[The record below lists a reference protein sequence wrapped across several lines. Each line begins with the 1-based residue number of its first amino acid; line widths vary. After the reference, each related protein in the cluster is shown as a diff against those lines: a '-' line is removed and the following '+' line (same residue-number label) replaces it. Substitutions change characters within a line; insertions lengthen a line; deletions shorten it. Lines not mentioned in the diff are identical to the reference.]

1 MTVSVL
7 RLARKLPKMKLS
19 DKEVI
24 ELNELLDRLVEN
36 NLSYDQKKRLE
47 EWLNESVEA
56 RRYYVSYLD
65 MSVSLSHFSD
75 ESLGDIEKE
84 EESIK
89 FPEAIRFVQPW
100 LPIAALLVFGCYL
113 YFTLPTKPLK
123 LDQVSELSTMEM
135 QKGGKPYMDQ
145 VSVAD
150 STVALITKSVGL
162 QWGHKS
168 LNKPEDGSALNAGEI
183 SFSRG
188 MAQLEFMQGATA
200 ILEGPIEAQLL
211 HTNALS
217 LTLGKL
223 RAHVPRVAVGFSVDL
238 PMGKVVDLGTD
249 FGVEVHEQGSAEV
262 YVYRGQV
269 KYQGIDFEGNEV
281 VRKLSGGEAIFL
293 DSRGVLSSI
302 DMPLGDFAGS
312 ADLATRSLENASK
325 RRAAWLKESHRLASD
340 PSTLLYYGFEGHDSW
355 ARVLKDETN
364 RENGNGDGAVI
375 GCNWTEGRWPGKG
388 ALKFSKDNDRV
399 CLNISKPLSSATLV
413 AWVRVDTLSQH
424 GAPLIFSR
432 PNLDGAVGWLIN
444 PAGKLVLEIKV
455 SDAYE
460 KYESAVAFSPDRLGK
475 WVHLASSFDG
485 KNKWVNHFVNGR
497 SFSREKISQAQSIT
511 LKKGL
516 LGHFHAFP
524 NRNPNLSLKGS
535 IDEFAIFKSAWDEE
549 RIRELFEVG
558 CPQEQS
564 TAASLLIP

>member
-1 MTVSVL
+1 MTVSVS
-7 RLARKLPKMKLS
+7 RLARIFPEMKLS

-47 EWLNESVEA
+47 EWLDDSAEA

-65 MSVSLSHFSD
+65 MSVSLSHYAD
-75 ESLGDIEKE
+75 ESLGDTEKE
-84 EESIK
+84 DESVK
-89 FPEAIRFVQPW
+89 FSEVIRFVQSW
-100 LPIAALLVFGCYL
+100 LPIAALIVFGCYL
-113 YFTLPTKPLK
+113 YFTLPPKALK
-123 LDQVSELSTMEM
+123 LDEVSEQLIVKK
-135 QKGGKPYMDQ
+135 QKGGNPYMVQAGDAE
-145 VSVAD
+145 SA
-150 STVALITKSVGL
+150 VALITKSVGL

-168 LNKPEDGSALNAGEI
+168 LYKPENGSALNAGEF

-200 ILEGPIEAQLL
+200 ILEGPVEAQLL
-211 HTNALS
+211 HANALS
-217 LTLGKL
+217 LRLGKI
-223 RAHVPRVAVGFSVDL
+223 RAHVPRVAVGFTVDL

-269 KYQGIDFEGNEV
+269 KYQGVDFEGNEV
-281 VRKLSGGEAIFL
+281 VSYLSGGEAIFL

-355 ARVLKDETN
+355 SRVLKDETN
-364 RENGNGDGAVI
+364 RGNGNGDGAVI
-375 GCNWTEGRWPGKG
+375 GCDWTEGRWPGKG
-388 ALKFSKDNDRV
+388 ALQFSQDNDRV

-413 AWVRVDTLSQH
+413 AWVRLDSLSQN

-444 PAGKLVLEIKV
+444 PVGKLVLEIKV

-497 SFSREKISQAQSIT
+497 SFSREKISKAQSII

-535 IDEFAIFKSAWDEE
+535 IDEFAVFNSVWDEE

-564 TAASLLIP
+564 TSASLLIP